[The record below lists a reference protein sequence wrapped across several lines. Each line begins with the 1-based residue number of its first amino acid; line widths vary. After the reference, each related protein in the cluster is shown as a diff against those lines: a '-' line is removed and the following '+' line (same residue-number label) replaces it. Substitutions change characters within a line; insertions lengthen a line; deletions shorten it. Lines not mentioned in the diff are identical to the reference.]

1 MAPLLTNNFICFI
14 GNFIAVGTMDPRIEI
29 WDLDVVDTMESV
41 YTLGKKLKKKKKKNA
56 AASNL
61 IEGHTDAVLGLS
73 WNHNAR

>member
-1 MAPLLTNNFICFI
+1 MTRNFIYLI
-14 GNFIAVGTMDPRIEI
+14 GNFIAVGTMDPQIEI

-41 YTLGKKLKKKKKKNA
+41 YTLGQKVKKKKKKKA
-56 AASNL
+56 AASNI